1 MATQTFFIFTPK
13 IGEGVH
19 FDYYFSKGLKPPTR
33 HGFHT
38 GMVSDA
44 ATPRMLPCVVCVDSE
59 GVFASPEVQ
68 LNQQDLE
75 MDSDDEAQVGES

>member
-1 MATQTFFIFTPK
+1 
-13 IGEGVH
+13 
-19 FDYYFSKGLKPPTR
+19 
-33 HGFHT
+33 
-38 GMVSDA
+38 MVSDA

-75 MDSDDEAQVGES
+75 MDSDDEAQVGESWSEMGFLGVFKPMQRMAKNHGWSKLVVRSLMA